1 MTGTAQ
7 PAVVGVLGGMGPE
20 ATVELMRR
28 VIAMTQAADDQDHIR
43 MIVEHNPKVPSRIKA
58 LIDKTGES
66 PAPMLIEMAKRLETA
81 GANVLAM
88 PCNTAHAY
96 ADQIRAA
103 TSIPLLDMIGLT
115 ASRLSRMQLEHRR
128 VGLLASTAV
137 KLLGLYERALD
148 PLGITVVYPNEQ
160 TRVMRLIKA
169 VKRGETG
176 AGLRQELAAIANDL
190 RGTDV
195 LVVACTELSVLVD
208 NFDGVKPILDSLD
221 VLVEDVVAR
230 GLGSRPCIE
239 TSKEFHTSYPIGG
252 RG

>member
-28 VIAMTQAADDQDHIR
+28 VIALTPAEEDQDHIR

-66 PAPMLIEMAKRLETA
+66 PAPVLIEMAKRLETA

-96 ADQIRAA
+96 ADQIRAT

-115 ASRLSRMQLEHRR
+115 ASRLSRMLLKYRR

-137 KLLGLYERALD
+137 RSLGLYEHALD
-148 PLGITVVYPNEQ
+148 PLGITVAYPRDQ
-160 TRVMRLIKA
+160 AQVMRLIKA

-176 AGLRQELAAIANDL
+176 ADQRRELLAIAEELQDA
-190 RGTDV
+190 DV
-195 LVVACTELSVLVD
+195 LIIACTELSVLA
-208 NFDGVKPILDSLD
+208 DGLDSAKAVLDSLD
-221 VLVEDVVAR
+221 VLVEEVVAW
-230 GLGSRPCIE
+230 GLGSR
-239 TSKEFHTSYPIGG
+239 TAKRTRKKFHTSHSIGD

>member
-1 MTGTAQ
+1 MSLAQ
-7 PAVVGVLGGMGPE
+7 PAVVGVLGGMGPQ

-28 VIAMTQAADDQDHIR
+28 VIAMTPAEDDQDHIR

-58 LIDKTGES
+58 LIDKTGEN
-66 PAPMLIEMAKRLETA
+66 PAPVLIEMAKRLETA

-115 ASRLSRMQLEHRR
+115 AGRLSHMLLMHRR

-137 KLLGLYERALD
+137 KSLGLYERALD
-148 PLGITVVYPNEQ
+148 PLGITVTYPRDQ
-160 TRVMRLIKA
+160 TEVMRLIKA

-176 AGLRQELAAIANDL
+176 ADQRRELHALAEELQDA
-190 RGTDV
+190 DV
-195 LVVACTELSVLVD
+195 LIIACTELSVLA
-208 NFDGVKPILDSLD
+208 DGLGGTKPVLDALD
-221 VLVEDVVAR
+221 VLVEEVVAW
-230 GLGSRPCIE
+230 GLGSRTSIE
-239 TSKEFHTSYPIGG
+239 TNKEFHTSHTIGG

>member
-7 PAVVGVLGGMGPE
+7 PVVVGVLGGMGPE

-28 VIAMTQAADDQDHIR
+28 VIAMTPAEDDQDHIR

-137 KLLGLYERALD
+137 KYLGLYERALD
-148 PLGITVVYPNEQ
+148 PVGITVVYPNEQ
-160 TRVMRLIKA
+160 TRLMRLIKA

-176 AGLRQELAAIANDL
+176 AGLRQELAVIANDL

-208 NFDGVKPILDSLD
+208 DFDGAKPILDSLD
-221 VLVEDVVAR
+221 VLVEEVVTR

-239 TSKEFHTSYPIGG
+239 TSKEFHTSHAIGG